1 MNIRLPFG
9 TEQLPIDVP
18 DNWINGRCY
27 RSFLFEASKD
37 QRADLMAALAAPC
50 GGPTLDVAL
59 KGRQSCCVVVDASRP
74 LVIEQLLP
82 AFLEQ
87 VEAQANLR
95 PDAIRILV
103 ANTLW
108 LPLTHEELHLRVPES
123 VRTRY
128 EVVLHNPFNMADS
141 RRLVSTRLENAP
153 LKLNSLFLE
162 AESRILFG
170 PAVPHLVFGFEGGRS
185 LVLPGIAHEST
196 VEWLYRY
203 ANVAHPA
210 IRFGSLRDNP
220 LHMAATELLQSLPVD
235 FGVSVVVTPNSEP
248 SQIFAGDPGQAFMT
262 AVGRMREKMNAR
274 LKEPMDIVVTSGG
287 GRPHDQSLAQV
298 VDALSAVLPVL
309 KPEGTIVIA
318 AELLESFGPYP
329 IRELLLSAS
338 GPKGFE
344 QRYSELPHIVPGQWV
359 AQRFFSILKEHEVI
373 IHTTGISEDELWAS
387 GMTPAKDMQE
397 AIEEAMKN
405 HGQRCKICALPDG
418 PFALG
423 TLAIDGISQ
432 H

>member
-27 RSFLFEASKD
+27 RSFLFEPMKD
-37 QRADLMAALAAPC
+37 APADMAAALNAPI
-50 GGPTLDVAL
+50 GDAPLSVAL
-59 KGRQSCCVVVDASRP
+59 KGRQSVCVVVDASRP
-74 LVIEQLLP
+74 AVTQQLLAP
-82 AFLEQ
+82 FLEQ
-87 VEAQANLR
+87 LEAQTGLG
-95 PDAIRILV
+95 PGAIRLLV

-108 LPLTHEELHLRVPES
+108 LPLTHEDLHSRLPDA
-123 VRTRY
+123 VRERY
-128 EVVLHNPFNMADS
+128 EVVLHNPFNATDS
-141 RRLVSTRLENAP
+141 RRLLSTRLENAP

-162 AESRILFG
+162 AEGRILFG
-170 PAVPHLVFGFEGGRS
+170 AAVPSLVFGFEGGRS
-185 LVLPGIAHEST
+185 LILPGIAHEST
-196 VEWLYRY
+196 IEWLYRY
-203 ANVAHPA
+203 ENVAHPA

-220 LHMAATELLQSLPVD
+220 LHMAATELLQALPID
-235 FGVSVVVTPNSEP
+235 FGVSVVVTPDGQP
-248 SQIFAGDPGQAFMT
+248 SQVFAGDAGQSFMQ
-262 AVGRMREKMNAR
+262 AVGRMREKMSAR

-287 GRPHDQSLAQV
+287 GRPHDQTLAQV
-298 VDALSAVLPVL
+298 VDAMSAVLPVL
-309 KPEGTIVIA
+309 KPDGTIVIA

-329 IRELLLSAS
+329 MRELLLSAS

-344 QRYSELPHIVPGQWV
+344 TRYANLSHVVPAQWI

-373 IHTTGISEDELWAS
+373 IHTRGISEDEAWSA

-423 TLAIDGISQ
+423 TLAIDGIQ

>member
-27 RSFLFEASKD
+27 RSFLFEPSKD
-37 QRADLMAALAAPC
+37 QRADMIAALDAPS
-50 GGPTLDVAL
+50 GGPSLEVAM

-74 LVIEQLLP
+74 LILEHLLP
-82 AFLEQ
+82 AFLDEVEQ
-87 VEAQANLR
+87 RTKLG
-95 PDAIRILV
+95 PDCIRVLV

-108 LPLTHEELHLRVPES
+108 LPLTHEDLRQRIPES
-123 VRTRY
+123 VRGRY
-128 EVVLHNPFNMADS
+128 EVVLHNPFNAADA
-141 RRLVSTRLENAP
+141 RRLVSTRLEGAP
-153 LKLNSLFLE
+153 LRLNSLFLE
-162 AESRILFG
+162 AEGRILFG
-170 PAVPHLVFGFEGGRS
+170 PATPSLVFGFEGGRS
-185 LVLPGIAHEST
+185 MILPGIAHEST
-196 VEWLYRY
+196 IEWLYRFD
-203 ANVAHPA
+203 NVAHPT

-220 LHMAATELLQSLPVD
+220 LHMAATELMQALPID
-235 FGVSVVVTPNSEP
+235 FGVAVVVTPNGEP
-248 SQIFAGDPGQAFMT
+248 SHIFAGDPGQSFMT

-287 GRPHDQSLAQV
+287 GRPHDQTLAQV
-298 VDALSAVLPVL
+298 VDAMSAVLPVL
-309 KPEGTIVIA
+309 KPDGTIVIA

-338 GPKGFE
+338 GPKGFDE
-344 QRYSELPHIVPGQWV
+344 RYSKLPHIVPGQWI

-373 IHTTGISEDELWAS
+373 IHTKGISEDEAWAS

-423 TLAIDGISQ
+423 TLAIDGIPQ
-432 H
+432 